1 MTAAAQLYRR
11 TSAYVIHSLIDV
23 DLSKGKH
30 AVLRILSEQ
39 DGLSLARI
47 ADKGG
52 LDRGNVTRIV
62 ATLEKVGYLDRQVD
76 PSARH
81 GYQIFLTEKG
91 RNAVD
96 QMNKVVDEWA
106 NQVLDGMDDV
116 AVANLTKE
124 LTALADR
131 ADKVSGKQS

>member
-1 MTAAAQLYRR
+1 MTASAQLYRR
-11 TSAYVIHSLIDV
+11 TSAYVIHSLDDV

-30 AVLRILSEQ
+30 AVLRILGEQ

-62 ATLEKVGYLDRQVD
+62 ATLEKVGYLERQVD

-81 GYQIFLTEKG
+81 GYQIFLTDKG
-91 RNAVD
+91 QGAVD
-96 QMNKVVDEWA
+96 QMNRVLDEWA
-106 NQVLDGMDDV
+106 NRVLDGMDN
-116 AVANLTKE
+116 AAIAKLAE
-124 LTALADR
+124 ALTALADR
-131 ADKVSGKQS
+131 ADKASNE